1 MFFFDKN
8 SESNDQLKD
17 NFRFKSVKILPKK
30 EQLNAFENDLYDIL
44 YGILYGILLR
54 P

>member
-30 EQLNAFENDLYDIL
+30 EHLNAFGNDLYDIL